1 MHLQKEIVFCDRKE
15 GSGTAFKAVL
25 RQGNEAIR
33 HPNGQ
38 V

>member
-1 MHLQKEIVFCDRKE
+1 MHLQMEIVFCDRKE

-33 HPNGQ
+33 HPNRQ